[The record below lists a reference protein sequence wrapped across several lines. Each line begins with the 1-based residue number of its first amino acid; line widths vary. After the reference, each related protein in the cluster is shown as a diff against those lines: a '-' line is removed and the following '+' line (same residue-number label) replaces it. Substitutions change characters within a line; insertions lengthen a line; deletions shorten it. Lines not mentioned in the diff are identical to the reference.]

1 MTQDTRPCGCSN
13 RDDAPGYIFRR
24 GFMASETAAGGPA
37 AVTAFLHGRGSTGMS
52 VDCSTAGFMYDFY
65 GFKSG
70 QENISQALEFSLR
83 DPAAAAA
90 PRPGQGVSRA
100 CFRRVHLLR
109 TRQAQS
115 VASLTMPALSRCRT
129 DGKWCWRF
137 SPGAARLRQPTA
149 TAPSPRLRGRSTT
162 ISPRDCRCAVSNQA
176 PPMVTG

>member
-1 MTQDTRPCGCSN
+1 MTRDTRPCGCNN
-13 RDDAPGYIFRR
+13 RDDAPGYICRR
-24 GFMASETAAGGPA
+24 GFMARGTAAGGPA
-37 AVTAFLHGRGSTGMS
+37 AVTAFLHARGITGMS
-52 VDCSTAGFMYDFY
+52 VDRSTAGFMYDFY

-100 CFRRVHLLR
+100 CLRRIHLLR

-115 VASLTMPALSRCRT
+115 VASPTMPAWSRCRT
-129 DGKWCWRF
+129 DGEWCWWF
-137 SPGAARLRQPTA
+137 SPEAARLRQPTA
-149 TAPSPRLRGRSTT
+149 TAPSPRLRGHSMT
-162 ISPRDCRCAVSNQA
+162 ISPRDFRCTVSYQV